1 MPDPATAG
9 LSTVFWVG
17 SMSATGVEAAG
28 AVVSTVVR
36 VSFEGV
42 CPSPVSSSR
51 DTFSWAAGPAQELKI
66 ATVNAAK
73 RILLKICSQRSIPAG
88 RAYNTGPKK
97 QPWVGLLV
105 SYDVACEP

>member
-17 SMSATGVEAAG
+17 SMSAAGVEAAG

-36 VSFEGV
+36 VSSEEV
-42 CPSPVSSSR
+42 CPSPVPSSR
-51 DTFSWAAGPAQELKI
+51 DAFSWAAGPAQELKI

-73 RILLKICSQRSIPAG
+73 RILLKICSQKSSPAG
-88 RAYNTGPKK
+88 RAYNTGLEK

-105 SYDVACEP
+105 SYDAAL